1 MALKATKATKAEV
14 WAVSIDDR
22 AGGVA
27 DKLETLARA
36 GASFEMVF
44 ARRTPE
50 NPGKGMLFAT
60 PIKGA
65 KAARAAREAG
75 MGTPPSIHSV
85 RIEGTD
91 RPGLGAK
98 ITRALGDAGISFRG
112 ISAIAIGR
120 NFVSYL
126 ACDSAEDQARAIAAL
141 KKMK

>member
-1 MALKATKATKAEV
+1 MALKATKAEV

-27 DKLETLARA
+27 DKLEALANA

-50 NPGKGMLFAT
+50 KPGKGMLFVTPLKGTKAT
-60 PIKGA
+60 
-65 KAARAAREAG
+65 RAARETG
-75 MGTPPSIHSV
+75 MGPPGTIYSV
-85 RIEGTD
+85 RIEGAD

-120 NFVSYL
+120 KFVSYL
-126 ACDSAEDQARAIAAL
+126 ACDSAADQAKAIAAL
-141 KKMK
+141 KKVK

>member
-1 MALKATKATKAEV
+1 
-14 WAVSIDDR
+14 VSIDDR

-27 DKLETLARA
+27 DRLETLAGA

-50 NPGKGMLFAT
+50 SPGKGMLFAT
-60 PIKGA
+60 PVRGA
-65 KAARAAREAG
+65 KVTRAAREAG
-75 MGTPPSIHSV
+75 MGIPPTIHSV

-98 ITRALGDAGISFRG
+98 ITRALADAGISFRG

-141 KKMK
+141 KKLK

>member
-1 MALKATKATKAEV
+1 MALKATKAEV

-27 DKLETLARA
+27 DKLEALA
-36 GASFEMVF
+36 GAGANFEMVF

-50 NPGKGMLFAT
+50 KPGKGMLFAT
-60 PIKGA
+60 PIKGT
-65 KAARAAREAG
+65 KATRAARESG
-75 MGTPPSIHSV
+75 MGTPGTIYSV
-85 RIEGTD
+85 RIEGAD

-120 NFVSYL
+120 KFVSYL
-126 ACDSAEDQARAIAAL
+126 ACDSAADQAKAIAAL
-141 KKMK
+141 KKVK